1 MTCTAD
7 QALSCDPGLAP
18 RYTEAQV
25 STYADRAGASG
36 APWIRP
42 MAITFLRVNR
52 VIYWKN
58 TPQNLVGDCDQNSAP
73 NGLPTGIKAS
83 QLGITGVGTVAGIAT
98 GIGGAGASIAG
109 IGAAALGAAAAGA
122 GLVLI
127 PIMAIFAH
135 HAQAVQ
141 TEQQTLC
148 QVAIQYDQFA
158 DAIEQAIASGQVPLQ
173 DALAKLNSVLSSI
186 DSGLASIEKP
196 YNAPYG
202 YRRAVKALG
211 LFNAEVVY
219 PSLVPGIASKALGA
233 IESPSGVLAAG
244 GAVLAAKVFGVI

>member
-1 MTCTAD
+1 MACNTSLPDTSAYLGCVGV
-7 QALSCDPGLAP
+7 QP

-42 MAITFLRVNR
+42 LAIAFLRVNR

-58 TPQNLVGDCDQNSAP
+58 TPNGLVGDCGQATASGSNV
-73 NGLPTGIKAS
+73 GL
-83 QLGITGVGTVAGIAT
+83 
-98 GIGGAGASIAG
+98 
-109 IGAAALGAAAAGA
+109 AAAGVA
-122 GLVLI
+122 GGVAAPFTFGLSSFFTSILG
-127 PIMAIFAH
+127 IFGGAH
-135 HAQAVQ
+135 AAAVR

-148 QVAIQYDQFA
+148 DVAVQYDGFA
-158 DAIEQAIASGQVPLQ
+158 DAIEQGIASGQVPLQ
-173 DALAKLNSVLSSI
+173 DALTKLNSVLSSL

-202 YRRAVKALG
+202 YRRAIKALG
-211 LFNAEVVY
+211 LFNTEVVY

>member
-1 MTCTAD
+1 MACNTSLPDTTAYLGCVGV
-7 QALSCDPGLAP
+7 QP

-42 MAITFLRVNR
+42 LAIAFLRVNR

-58 TPQNLVGDCDQNSAP
+58 TPNGLVGDCGTLQ
-73 NGLPTGIKAS
+73 TQGISGA
-83 QLGITGVGTVAGIAT
+83 QIG
-98 GIGGAGASIAG
+98 GIGISAGTQVASIALKGVQAVPIIGSIVGFADAIFG
-109 IGAAALGAAAAGA
+109 IFGGAHAAA
-122 GLVLI
+122 VR
-127 PIMAIFAH
+127 
-135 HAQAVQ
+135 
-141 TEQQTLC
+141 TEQATLC
-148 QVAIQYDQFA
+148 DVAIQYDQFA
-158 DAIEQAIASGQVPLQ
+158 DAIEQAIASGQMPLQ
-173 DALAKLNSVLSSI
+173 DALGKLNSIINSL

-211 LFNAEVVY
+211 LFNTEVVY

>member
-7 QALSCDPGLAP
+7 QALSCDPGLSP

-42 MAITFLRVNR
+42 LAITCLRVNR
-52 VIYWKN
+52 IIYWKN
-58 TPQNLVGDCDQNSAP
+58 TPGGLTGDCGQ
-73 NGLPTGIKAS
+73 TTAS
-83 QLGITGVGTVAGIAT
+83 GSNVGRAVIGVAG
-98 GIGGAGASIAG
+98 
-109 IGAAALGAAAAGA
+109 GAAAPFTFGLSSLFASILGIFGGAHAAA
-122 GLVLI
+122 VR
-127 PIMAIFAH
+127 
-135 HAQAVQ
+135 

-148 QVAIQYDQFA
+148 GVAIQYNQFA
-158 DAIEQAIASGQVPLQ
+158 DAIEQAIAAGQVPLQ
-173 DALAKLNSVLSSI
+173 DALVKLNSVMSSL

-202 YRRAVKALG
+202 YRRALKALG
-211 LFNAEVVY
+211 LFNQEVVY
-219 PSLVPGIASKALGA
+219 PSLVPGLASKALHA
-233 IESPSGVLAAG
+233 IESPTGILAAG